1 MWKKKKEHQHTR
13 AQLIEQG
20 KKTESNLTQGEDG
33 GDEKAREGESTLG
46 KLSSTMDRVASC
58 NLLQVSQKYWL
69 LSVSCSSPKKLC
81 RESSMVFAS
90 YNQMYTDPARWKP
103 GERRGECEESHC
115 LHCHRLCREF
125 TLRLSSSSE
134 NWHFRWETV
143 LQAWHTVV

>member
-1 MWKKKKEHQHTR
+1 VWKKKKEHQHTR

-69 LSVSCSSPKKLC
+69 LSVSCSSPKKLR

-90 YNQMYTDPARWKP
+90 YNQITTQTRAGGNRTEEEEVSARRAIAYSAMP
-103 GERRGECEESHC
+103 SPVQE
-115 LHCHRLCREF
+115 LHLEIE
-125 TLRLSSSSE
+125 LEL
-134 NWHFRWETV
+134 
-143 LQAWHTVV
+143 